1 MSYGIMKAQNINSTV
16 SDESIVI
23 IVESNW
29 IQSKTVN

>member
-1 MSYGIMKAQNINSTV
+1 MKAQNINSTV

-29 IQSKTVN
+29 IQMRLRKKRRP